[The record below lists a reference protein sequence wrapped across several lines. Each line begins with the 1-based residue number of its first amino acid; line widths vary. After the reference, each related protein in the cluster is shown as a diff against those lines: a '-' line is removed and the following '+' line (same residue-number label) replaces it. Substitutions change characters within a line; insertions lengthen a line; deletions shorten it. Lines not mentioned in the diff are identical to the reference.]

1 MKLLL
6 ATTNRGKVRE
16 MRERIAALGLEVL
29 SLADVG
35 IGPVEETG
43 STFEENAALKAVSAA
58 RASGLWAVAEDSG
71 LEVHALGGRP
81 GVYSARFA
89 GPDASDEENNQKL
102 LAAMAGIPVEGRGA
116 RFRAVMVLASPQGE
130 TWSAEGVCEG
140 RIAFAPRGEGGF
152 GYDPLFVYGDRT
164 FAEMSL
170 AEKEAVSHR
179 GRALRAMIAL
189 IESLLPDR
197 ET

>member
-16 MRERIAALGLEVL
+16 IRERIAALGLEVL